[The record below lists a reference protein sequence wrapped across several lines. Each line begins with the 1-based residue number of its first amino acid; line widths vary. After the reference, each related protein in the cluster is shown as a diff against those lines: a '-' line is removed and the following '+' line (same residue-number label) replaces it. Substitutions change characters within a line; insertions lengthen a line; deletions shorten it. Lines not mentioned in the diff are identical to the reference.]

1 MPFPIRGG
9 GTEYCIDLSKAT
21 TDVQQIIMLFVR
33 YGGQLGN
40 DIFIVASAWFL
51 LDSKKA
57 NAQKAVHIVVDCW
70 VISVLFMLGFTLCG
84 VKLPLGVVLKSLIP
98 ITMNANWFVGCY
110 LIYYLIHPALN
121 ITIEAI
127 DQKQLLTTNLVLAF
141 FYCGIQTIIR
151 DRFYYTQVVGF
162 ICIYFFTAYM
172 KKYMV
177 RFVQSKRENIRCF
190 LLSAGMFTL
199 SLIML
204 NSLGLRIGALRN
216 YMTTWSVITNPFLIV
231 MAMALF
237 NLFNSSTFY
246 SKSVNYISGLSLLIY
261 MIHGNRL
268 VEDELRM
275 RFFAAVYQKFS
286 YNAIIFWCVVLGM
299 GLLTGSAVLSILY
312 KEGIQ
317 KPLYRLADR
326 AFTGTID
333 IGERMIDRV
342 ISKE

>member
-1 MPFPIRGG
+1 MLFQIRG

-40 DIFIVASAWFL
+40 DIFIVSSAWFL
-51 LDSKKA
+51 LGSTRV
-57 NAQKAVHIVVDCW
+57 NVRKAVHIAADCW

-84 VKLPLGVVLKSLIP
+84 VKLPLSVMLKSLIP

-121 ITIEAI
+121 ITIEAM

-151 DRFYYTQVVGF
+151 DRYYYTQVVGF

-172 KKYMV
+172 KKYMDS
-177 RFVQSKRENIRCF
+177 FVQSKKKNIKLF
-190 LLSAGMFTL
+190 LLSAGIFIC
-199 SLIML
+199 SLVSL
-204 NSLGLRIGALRN
+204 NFLGLRIGALRN

-237 NLFNSSTFY
+237 NLFHGITFY

-275 RFFAAVYQKFS
+275 RLFAAVYQKFS
-286 YNAIIFWCVVLGM
+286 YNAIVCWCFVLGI
-299 GLLTGSAVLSILY
+299 GLLAGSAVLSILY

-317 KPLYRLADR
+317 KPIYRLSDSALM
-326 AFTGTID
+326 GTMD
-333 IGERMIDRV
+333 IGDRMIDRV
-342 ISKE
+342 IRKE